1 MIAGIVVGIT
11 LIIVVAAACLYRRA
25 RTNDMSRRYL
35 DSDSE
40 TETEP
45 LISAISSKAMRQV
58 LAKVERVEV
67 SDLHIDRRIGRG
79 SFGEVFH
86 AQWAGTEIAVKK
98 LPKHMLANQKFL
110 EDFAQEISIMAGLRH
125 PNVIQFLGVAV
136 DKSSLYM
143 LTE

>member
-1 MIAGIVVGIT
+1 M
-11 LIIVVAAACLYRRA
+11 
-25 RTNDMSRRYL
+25 
-35 DSDSE
+35 
-40 TETEP
+40 
-45 LISAISSKAMRQV
+45 
-58 LAKVERVEV
+58 EV

-136 DKSSLYM
+136 DKASLYM
-143 LTE
+143 LTEWGENLLFFFLVFG